1 VVKPEPLLE
10 VPGGAEAG
18 FLAPHPLDVLPE
30 LHPKVRRRLDDYQ
43 LDLIGELAAIPES
56 ALCAVFGGA
65 GRALRAQARGIDP
78 RPVLPPERQA
88 EFHVAHAL
96 ATDTNDLGVLHPLL
110 RVLGERLG
118 RRLRRHG
125 LVARRLRVALTYADH
140 TAAARAVALHAAVL
154 DAELWDAARRAFT
167 QANARRLA
175 VRAVALT
182 LDRLETAEEQ
192 LELWSHPELFAKAQ
206 GDSAPGPRAPALQHA
221 IDRIRGRWG
230 GRGVMRGTGVLLS
243 Q

>member
-1 VVKPEPLLE
+1 
-10 VPGGAEAG
+10 
-18 FLAPHPLDVLPE
+18 VL
-30 LHPKVRRRLDDYQ
+30 
-43 LDLIGELAAIPES
+43 S
-56 ALCAVFGGA
+56 
-65 GRALRAQARGIDP
+65 
-78 RPVLPPERQA
+78 PERQA

-110 RVLGERLG
+110 RLLGERLG
-118 RRLRRHG
+118 RRLRRRG

-140 TAAARAVALHAAVL
+140 TAAARAVTLHAAVL

-175 VRAVALT
+175 VRAVSLT
-182 LDRLETAEEQ
+182 LDRLEAAEAQ
-192 LELWSHPELFAKAQ
+192 LELWEMGKAEAAAGARERAPSHPERSE
-206 GDSAPGPRAPALQHA
+206 GIMTSRSDSSPALQHA

-230 GRGVMRGTGVLLS
+230 SRGVMRGTVVVRS